1 MATQTSNPRPL
12 VADKPLVWLMAIIVP
27 FALFF
32 YLSHLDFARD
42 TAIFL
47 AIVSLTLISWMFS
60 LTADFIPALL
70 ALLLLL
76 LFGLVP
82 SRVAL
87 SGFSSD
93 GFLIA
98 FSVMGL
104 GAVISTSGL
113 ARRYTLWLLKTIPA
127 NTFAYQAAVF
137 FTGFLLNPVV
147 PTITAR
153 AVITAPILNNM
164 VDHLDAPAREKS
176 STLLY
181 LSGLDGI
188 NLLSPIFLTAAP
200 ANLMVF
206 GMFPAQEQHAF
217 NFSYWF
223 FAASIAGLIIL
234 VSYFLLTA
242 LFFKG
247 YQRVRI
253 NKKDIQEKWNGLE
266 PMNGAEW
273 AALSGIILLTL
284 GIVTAPLHKISI
296 PLVTFTIICFLLV
309 LGALD
314 RKTFIEKIDWAFL
327 FLLAAMIG
335 FMTSMNYMGL
345 DKLLVA
351 QFDGFKDF
359 IRLDFEKFVLVLTSV
374 TLVVR
379 LFIPLNSAILILA
392 AAFLPLASGAGI
404 SPWAVG
410 FIILIMSETAF
421 FGYQSPYILFF
432 RNQVNAHVSY
442 SEIKVQIFHGLLVLV
457 KLGAIYASIPFW
469 RNIGVL

>member
-1 MATQTSNPRPL
+1 MAALTKGSKTL
-12 VADKPLVWLMAIIVP
+12 VADKPLVWLMAIVVP

-32 YLSHLDFARD
+32 YLSHLGIARD
-42 TAIFL
+42 IAIFL
-47 AIVSLTLISWMFS
+47 SIVSLTLISWMFS
-60 LTADFIPALL
+60 LTADFIPALM

-82 SRVAL
+82 NRVAL

-113 ARRYTLWLLKTIPA
+113 ARRYTLWLIKTIPA
-127 NTFAYQAAVF
+127 NTFSYQVAVF

-164 VDHLDAPAREKS
+164 MDHLDPPTREKS

-206 GMFPAQEQHAF
+206 GLLPGQEQHAF
-217 NFSYWF
+217 QFSYWF
-223 FAASIAGLIIL
+223 FAASIAGVIML

-253 NKKDIQEKWNGLE
+253 DKKDIIEKWRGLE
-266 PMNGAEW
+266 KMSVSEW
-273 AALSGIILLTL
+273 SALFGILLLAL
-284 GIVTAPLHKISI
+284 GIVTAPIHKISI
-296 PLVTFTIICFLLV
+296 PLVTFSIICCLLI

-314 RKTFIEKIDWAFL
+314 RETFIEKIDWAFL

-335 FMTSMNYMGL
+335 FMASMTYMGL
-345 DKLLVA
+345 DKMLVA
-351 QFDGFKDF
+351 QFHGLQAF
-359 IRLDFEKFVLVLTSV
+359 IRLDFEKFVLVLTGV
-374 TLVVR
+374 ILVVR

-410 FIILIMSETAF
+410 FIILVMSETAF
-421 FGYQSPYILFF
+421 FGFQSPYILFF
-432 RNQVNAHVSY
+432 RNQVNGHVPY
-442 SEIKVQIFHGLLVLV
+442 SEIKVQAFHGLLILV

-469 RNIGVL
+469 RKIGVL